1 MIKLNALRRQ
11 PSHLLTCP
19 TDAADGLNLLSLRLG
34 QRRNPSR
41 FSPGLWHHAT
51 ELDDLSRRHIHQM
64 SPHVALRHRSGL
76 RDSFDYSLN
85 ERTLGLYTAPGAEMA
100 LHADLIGI
108 ERHAT
113 NEVVAVLHLNEDHL
127 GEILWHSGQF
137 FVGATN
143 CHRVSAPRRWR
154 RGCRAIGRA

>member
-1 MIKLNALRRQ
+1 MV
-11 PSHLLTCP
+11 
-19 TDAADGLNLLSLRLG
+19 
-34 QRRNPSR
+34 
-41 FSPGLWHHAT
+41 
-51 ELDDLSRRHIHQM
+51 ELVS
-64 SPHVALRHRSGL
+64 HVALRHRSGL

-85 ERTLGLYTAPGAEMA
+85 ERTLGLYAAPGAEMA

-127 GEILWHSGQF
+127 GEILWHPGQF

-143 CHRVSAPRRWR
+143 CHRDSGPCLR
-154 RGCRAIGRA
+154 CCHP

>member
-1 MIKLNALRRQ
+1 MIMLNALRRQ

-19 TDAADGLNLLSLRLG
+19 TDAADGLNHLSLRLG

-41 FSPGLWHHAT
+41 FSTGLWHHAT

-76 RDSFDYSLN
+76 RDCFDYSLN
-85 ERTLGLYTAPGAEMA
+85 ERTLRLYAAPGAEMA

-108 ERHAT
+108 ERQAT
-113 NEVVAVLHLNEDHL
+113 NEVVPVLQSTEDDL
-127 GEILWHSGQF
+127 GE
-137 FVGATN
+137 V
-143 CHRVSAPRRWR
+143 V
-154 RGCRAIGRA
+154 